1 MKLSEILE
9 RESNSETCNVFL
21 YVDGD
26 VLKAYECSAYLLS
39 CFCPDFD
46 LCQEKDTEND
56 RLIIMGAT
64 DTDFLLRHNEFEIL
78 VHDEYVEMTLPML
91 MPYLGSVSK

>member
-9 RESNSETCNVFL
+9 RESNNETGSAFL

-26 VLKAYECSAYLLS
+26 VLKAYEFSAYLLS
-39 CFCPDFD
+39 CFCPEFD
-46 LCQEKDTEND
+46 LCEEKDTEND
-56 RLIIMGAT
+56 CFIIMGAT
-64 DTDFLLRHNEFEIL
+64 DTDFLLRHKEFEIL

-91 MPYLGSVSK
+91 MPYLGSASQ